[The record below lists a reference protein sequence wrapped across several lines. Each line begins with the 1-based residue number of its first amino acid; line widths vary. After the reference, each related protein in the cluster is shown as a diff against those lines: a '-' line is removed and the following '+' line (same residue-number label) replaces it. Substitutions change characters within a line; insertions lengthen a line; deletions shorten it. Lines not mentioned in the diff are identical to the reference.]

1 MHDRVL
7 DRQQIEHLTVMLE
20 ITRNLNSTL
29 DLPSL
34 EKLIVESATEL
45 TACEDSSILLIDPKT
60 GELRFESSAGLQEE
74 KTQPIVVPLDSSIAG
89 WIVKNN
95 EPVIIADVSK
105 DPRHLK
111 LADEATGFH
120 TRSLIGVPMSF
131 KGRIIGVL
139 QAVNKLEGEFTEN
152 DVERIAVLAAQAAVA
167 VENARLMTELQ
178 VAYQDLSE
186 LDQLKSEFITT
197 TSHELRTPLTAIKG
211 YLQLITSGMVPSDRQ
226 GTMLDTVTHHVDT
239 VIHLVNDLL
248 LMQEMN
254 AIELH
259 MADTDLGE
267 IVLSEMTEV
276 RALSESAGI
285 TWRPE
290 IEAGLPMVWGD
301 GEHLQRMLHCLFD
314 NAIKYSP
321 DGGEVTVRAFAR
333 DENVVVEI
341 CDPGVGIPPEEHER
355 IFDRFY
361 RIERV
366 GDHLFGGLGLGLAI
380 ARQIAQQHGGAIS
393 VESALGEGSTFAVEL
408 PAKPT

>member
-1 MHDRVL
+1 VHDRVL
-7 DRQQIEHLTVMLE
+7 DRQQIEHLTAMLE

-29 DLPSL
+29 DLPAL
-34 EKLIVESATEL
+34 EKLIVQSATEL
-45 TACEDSSILLIDPKT
+45 TACEDSSILLIDPTT

-74 KTQPIVVPLDSSIAG
+74 KTQPIVVPLDASIAG
-89 WIVKNN
+89 WIVKHN

-111 LADEATGFH
+111 RADEATGFH

-139 QAVNKLEGEFTEN
+139 QAVNKLDGEFTEN
-152 DVERIAVLAAQAAVA
+152 DVERISVLAAQAAVA

-178 VAYQDLSE
+178 DAYEELSE
-186 LDQLKSEFITT
+186 LDELKSEFITT

-211 YLQLITSGMVPSDRQ
+211 YLQLITSGMVPPDRQ
-226 GTMLDTVTHHVDT
+226 ATILQTVTEHVDT
-239 VIHLVNDLL
+239 VVHLVNDLL
-248 LMQEMN
+248 LMQEMS

-259 MADTDLGE
+259 MADTDLGA
-267 IVLSEMTEV
+267 IVLSGIAELREP
-276 RALSESAGI
+276 SEAAGI
-285 TWRPE
+285 AWRPE
-290 IEAGLPMVWGD
+290 IETGLPMVWGD
-301 GEHLQRMLHCLFD
+301 GEHLKRMLHCLFD

-321 DGGEVTVRAFAR
+321 DGGEVTARAFSR

-341 CDPGVGIPPEEHER
+341 IDPGVGIPPEEHEK

-380 ARQIAQQHGGAIS
+380 ARQIAQQHGGTIS
-393 VESALGEGSTFAVEL
+393 VDSAPGKGSTFAVEI

>member
-29 DLPSL
+29 DLPAL

-60 GELRFESSAGLQEE
+60 GELRFESSAGLKEE

-111 LADEATGFH
+111 RADEATGFH
-120 TRSLIGVPMSF
+120 THSLIGVPMSF

-152 DVERIAVLAAQAAVA
+152 DVERISVLAAQAAVA

-178 VAYQDLSE
+178 VAYQELSE

-211 YLQLITSGMVPSDRQ
+211 YLQLITSGMVPPDRQ
-226 GTMLDTVTHHVDT
+226 ATMLETVTNHVDT
-239 VIHLVNDLL
+239 VVHLVNDLL

-259 MADTDLGE
+259 MADTDLGA
-267 IVLSEMTEV
+267 IVLSEIAEV
-276 RALSESAGI
+276 REQSKSAGI

-301 GEHLQRMLHCLFD
+301 GEHLQRMLHCLYD

-321 DGGEVTVRAFAR
+321 DGGEVMVRAFAR

-341 CDPGVGIPPEEHER
+341 IDPGVGIPPEEHEK

-366 GDHLFGGLGLGLAI
+366 GDHLFGGLGLGLSI
-380 ARQIAQQHGGAIS
+380 ARQIAQQHGGTIS
-393 VESALGEGSTFAVEL
+393 VDSALGEGSTFAVEL